1 MGFQR
6 DFDSAIMQ
14 AKFEQEEVTME
25 LGDIII
31 LIVFAVGYGIN
42 FFYQKNK
49 IGALETQIGT
59 QKGISEQ
66 MEKFM
71 NIFEVERVEKY
82 VKLSEK
88 TMKMEKEEA
97 IKKMESEFKMKESEA
112 ILDANYRMN
121 EYTALYELAID
132 MIAKS
137 PYSPVVEKSLKAM
150 RNTDAKQGLEKFL
163 DKVRVDLKS
172 KGFDEELPA
181 KADSFREVLLALM
194 QAIPRAKEKDHP
206 PAQKK

>member
-1 MGFQR
+1 
-6 DFDSAIMQ
+6 
-14 AKFEQEEVTME
+14 ME
-25 LGDIII
+25 LGDLII
-31 LIVFAVGYGIN
+31 LIAFAIGYLII
-42 FFYQKNK
+42 FVYQKKK
-49 IGALETQIGT
+49 IGILITKIDKHKDILEQT
-59 QKGISEQ
+59 
-66 MEKFM
+66 EKFM
-71 NIFEVERVEKY
+71 NIFNVDKVETY

-88 TMKMEKEEA
+88 TVKMEKEEA

-112 ILDANYRMN
+112 RLDANYRMN

-181 KADSFREVLLALM
+181 KVDSFQEVFLAFM
-194 QAIPRAKEKDHP
+194 QAITRAKAKDHP

>member
-1 MGFQR
+1 
-6 DFDSAIMQ
+6 
-14 AKFEQEEVTME
+14 ME

-31 LIVFAVGYGIN
+31 LIVFAIGYVII

-71 NIFEVERVEKY
+71 NIFDVERVEKY
-82 VKLSEK
+82 VKLSER

-97 IKKMESEFKMKESEA
+97 IEKMESEFKMKESGA
-112 ILDANYRMN
+112 RLDANYRMN

-137 PYSPVVEKSLKAM
+137 PYSPVVEKSLNAM

-172 KGFDEELPA
+172 KGFDEELSA
-181 KADSFREVLLALM
+181 KVDSFHEVVLALL
-194 QAIPRAKEKDHP
+194 QSIPRAKAKDHP

>member
-1 MGFQR
+1 
-6 DFDSAIMQ
+6 
-14 AKFEQEEVTME
+14 ME

-31 LIVFAVGYGIN
+31 LIVFAIGYVII

-66 MEKFM
+66 MEKFI
-71 NIFEVERVEKY
+71 NIFDVERVEKY

-88 TMKMEKEEA
+88 TVKMEKEEA

-181 KADSFREVLLALM
+181 KVDSFQEVFLAFM
-194 QAIPRAKEKDHP
+194 QAITRAKAKDHP